1 MCGHTV
7 SLLLFGLLRLV
18 IVNKRRQLRL
28 LKFYLYWGGFFFS
41 GSFGLGWI
49 FGFGVLSLQ
58 GQLVFLDG
66 CKELS
71 VFFLRDGVVLF
82 DAANNVPK

>member
-1 MCGHTV
+1 M
-7 SLLLFGLLRLV
+7 
-18 IVNKRRQLRL
+18 
-28 LKFYLYWGGFFFS
+28 
-41 GSFGLGWI
+41 
-49 FGFGVLSLQ
+49 LSLQ